1 MNYFIE
7 GLQGSGKSTLVQKIS
22 ERKPNC
28 VAIRE
33 GEYSPVEL
41 SWCAYMD
48 EKTYQEKLDQYPDM
62 RQMIE
67 EKTYSEGD
75 KKIVCY
81 TKIKTA
87 YRSFYKDLEQYEIY
101 NNRISYDDFKSII
114 LSRYRAWNQDHMIFE
129 CSLFQNI
136 VEDMILFRCASDD
149 EIMDFYQDIHNV
161 LDGEKY
167 HIIYLKTDN
176 IRGNLNVIRKERSD
190 DKGNEIWF
198 PLMMRFFNESPY
210 AKANGLNG
218 EDDLI
223 KHFNHRQEL
232 ELRICEEI
240 FAGQYTIIPSKEY
253 SDSLLDNNDLYHA
266 N

>member
-7 GLQGSGKSTLVQKIS
+7 GLQGSGKSTLVRKLS
-22 ERKPNC
+22 ERHSDYTA
-28 VAIRE
+28 VRE
-33 GEYSPVEL
+33 GEYSPLEL

-48 EKTYQEKLDQYPDM
+48 GKTYQEKLDHYSDM
-62 RQMIE
+62 RKMIE

-87 YRSFYKDLEQYEIY
+87 NRGFYKDLEQYEIY
-101 NNRISYDDFKSII
+101 NNRVSYDDFKSIV
-114 LSRYRAWNQDHMIFE
+114 LSRYRAWNQDNMIFE

-149 EIMDFYQDIHNV
+149 EIMEFYQDIRNMLHGKN
-161 LDGEKY
+161 Y
-167 HIIYLKTDN
+167 HVVYLKTDD
-176 IRGNLNVIRKERSD
+176 IRGNLEVIRKERSD

-198 PLMMRFFNESPY
+198 PLMLGFFNDSPF
-210 AKANGLNG
+210 AKKNGLNG

-223 KHFNHRQEL
+223 LHFQHRQKL
-232 ELRICEEI
+232 ELQICGEI
-240 FAGQYTIIPSKEY
+240 FLTKYTVIPSKAY
-253 SDSLLDNNDLYHA
+253 SDGDLA
-266 N
+266 MPW

>member
-7 GLQGSGKSTLVQKIS
+7 GLQGSGKSTLVQKMF

-28 VAIRE
+28 IAIRE

-48 EKTYQEKLDQYPDM
+48 EKTYQEKLDHYSDM
-62 RQMIE
+62 RKMIE

-87 YRSFYKDLEQYEIY
+87 NRGFYKDLEQYEIY
-101 NNRISYDDFKSII
+101 NNRVSYDDFKSII
-114 LSRYRAWNQDHMIFE
+114 LSRYRAWNQDNMIFE

-149 EIMDFYQDIHNV
+149 EIMEFYQDIRNMLH
-161 LDGEKY
+161 GKKY
-167 HIIYLKTDN
+167 HIIYLKTDD
-176 IRGNLNVIRKERSD
+176 IRGNLEVIRKERSD
-190 DKGNEIWF
+190 DKGNELWF
-198 PLMMRFFNESPY
+198 PLMMGFFNNSPY
-210 AKANGLNG
+210 AKQNGLMG
-218 EDDLI
+218 EASLVN
-223 KHFNHRQEL
+223 HFRHRQNL
-232 ELRICEEI
+232 ELRICEEV
-240 FAGQYTIIPSKEY
+240 FANNYTVVLSKAY
-253 SDSLLDNNDLYHA
+253 TDTNLATL
-266 N
+266 

>member
-22 ERKPNC
+22 ERKPDC

-41 SWCAYMD
+41 SWCAFMD
-48 EKTYQEKLDQYPDM
+48 ERTYQEKLDQYPDM
-62 RQMIE
+62 RRVIE

-81 TKIKTA
+81 TKIKTTN
-87 YRSFYKDLEQYEIY
+87 RSFYKDLEQYEIY
-101 NNRISYDDFKSII
+101 NNRVSYDDFKSII
-114 LSRYRAWNQDHMIFE
+114 LSRYRVWNQDHMIFE

-136 VEDMILFRCASDD
+136 VEDMILFRCASDN
-149 EIMDFYQDIHNV
+149 EIIEFYQDIRNM
-161 LDGEKY
+161 LDGKNY
-167 HIIYLKTDN
+167 RIVYLKSDD
-176 IRGNLNVIRKERSD
+176 IRGNLDVIRKERSD

-223 KHFNHRQEL
+223 NHFNHRQEL
-232 ELRICEEI
+232 EMQICEDI
-240 FAGQYTIIPSKEY
+240 FPYKYTVIPSKKY
-253 SDSLLDNNDLYHA
+253 SDLLLDNNDLYRA